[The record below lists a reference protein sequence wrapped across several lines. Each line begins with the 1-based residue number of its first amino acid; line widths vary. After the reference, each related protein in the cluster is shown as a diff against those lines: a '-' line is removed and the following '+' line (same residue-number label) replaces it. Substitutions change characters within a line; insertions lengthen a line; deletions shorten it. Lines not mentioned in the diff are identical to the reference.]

1 MQPSEYPKMDQLC
14 NEVLTVIEQNELKL
28 LGWGFVEVRSSLAET
43 LPDLVKALSGVGQH
57 LWAEAQQWDVQPE
70 HILENLTTRKLIFK
84 SGQFYRSRFAEA
96 MRLLSLLRQR
106 FSPNDWQTASRLV
119 SDFKIDLRHRSYPKR
134 DIPSQELLEELRQQR
149 AAPLYLAA
157 VERLLQDELGN
168 NLSIAK
174 FQKDAILHHYRT
186 LHGGASEPLHE
197 HALVIGAGTGAGKT
211 KAFYV
216 PAMADIAVSL
226 TRDHFVRALALYPR
240 VELLK
245 DQLTEALQEVRKLND
260 LLQQHKPRLITIGAY
275 YADTPATAE
284 LLLNGQQ
291 KSWKLTAQK
300 DGWESPF
307 FLCPACKPLARPLV
321 WYRKDIEKEV
331 EDNKKHIYGK
341 HAILHCPNCQLTIA
355 EQLLLTREEMI
366 NNPPDILF
374 TTTEMLNRRLSKV
387 DEQQLFG
394 CAVEKV
400 KPPSM
405 LLLDEIH
412 THEGLHGAQVAYLLR
427 RWRYGRRQSK
437 YSSTPL
443 FCVGLSATLQ
453 NAEAFFAK
461 LTGISRSNV
470 HYIHPANEDMESEGA
485 EYNIVLK
492 GDPVSSTNLLSTSAQ
507 TVMLLARMLD
517 VNANEP
523 SHRAYGH
530 KIFAFSDK
538 LDVLNRWYQIE
549 QDAEIK
555 QKLCQYRLPNQGDTL
570 DIQRKKNQAG
580 QSWWACTSIGH
591 NLKLPLIIDR
601 TSSQDRGVDFKA
613 QLVLATSTLEVGFND
628 ETVGAV
634 VQHKAPHSL
643 ASFIQRKG
651 RAGRRRSM
659 RPWMIVVAS
668 AYGRDR
674 WAFQHAE
681 NLFSP
686 TLDDIS
692 LPIENYYVRKIQATF
707 AFMDW
712 LALKLK
718 YEPECKHIDM
728 WKVLSGEFKDNY
740 FKRPRDLICQ
750 LITEVL
756 SNPTQRDELA
766 QYLRLALGLYSQRD
780 VDALLWDEPRSLLF
794 EVLPTVLRQMKSKWR
809 SLYDDQVID
818 WSDRVSKNPMS
829 DFITPNLFSD
839 LKSLDIP
846 LTLPPLMPTSRVQSR
861 QMDNPKQEEREEQLP
876 LHQCLVEFA
885 PGNVNK
891 RFAVSKNEKEAYWI
905 PIPAAELHGD
915 VLPIEALHSSIACDK
930 LPKQFF
936 IDGSDYQ
943 FYTPRRYYLKQIPTD
958 VKSTSSAQLI
968 WKSHFAGKQL
978 RSSNADREEELLDA
992 ELVQLTSRSRWN
1004 RFLADIRS
1012 YTQTNGNGVE
1022 VTRLATGVRAETRY
1036 EGRKWALRQ
1045 WLQFEDATQKPV
1057 GIGYMNYV
1065 DALQFQFRPLDVVQ
1079 CLALATWP
1087 ELRRNLSPE
1096 YFRYRLSQHRGV
1108 LTEKLSTFEIDW
1120 LWQLELSMLVTRAVE
1135 KRCRLQDIAPEIH
1148 TSRVAMA
1155 EDTMKTIFQ
1164 AQQAEEYGEEKVGR
1178 LHERLRQ
1185 LLEND
1190 GIQQALQES
1199 ERVLW
1204 APDDTEFYDWLHQCY
1219 ASSLGASLFTTLTS
1233 LVPDIDPEDL
1243 HMDIDGNSIWISE
1256 AVPGSIGIITK
1267 IVDVLKTRP
1276 HEFDLRMQDTLSYC
1290 GRQQLD
1296 SQLRMVAELVR
1307 QGDQE
1312 VNEVFAEMRQELV
1325 LDDQEKALKCLKR
1338 VLEQR
1343 GIPATR
1349 DFVVSLFAKYL
1360 RPNSSSDTDTLIAQL
1375 VDFWQKEEARL
1386 NCSIDLRVIAV
1397 ASLAIPAIQQQVQNV
1412 FQRISSETTP
1422 DPSQIFNVLQS
1433 LLWLP
1438 CTTSCPD
1445 CIEEYHPFQQ
1455 PAKPSRQLLLTLVQA
1470 NERTIVYGQENWLE
1484 QLKEELG
1491 TTYRARV
1498 SCQQEQLSDC
1508 KKSLLTLLVE
1518 PTDIGFQFFYPTIER
1533 IARVG
1538 TCWTIEMRIRE
1549 FAYV

>member
-1 MQPSEYPKMDQLC
+1 MQPSEYPKMDSLC
-14 NEVLTVIEQNELKL
+14 NEILTAIEQDEIKV
-28 LGWGFVEVRSSLAET
+28 LGWGFVEVRSPLTET
-43 LPDLVKALSGVGQH
+43 LPDIVEVLSGVGKQ
-57 LWAEAQQWDVQPE
+57 LWEEAQQWDVRPE

-84 SGQFYRSRFAEA
+84 SEQFYRSRFAETI
-96 MRLLSLLRQR
+96 RLLSLLRQR
-106 FSPNDWQTASRLV
+106 FSPYDWQTAGRLV
-119 SDFKIDLRHRSYPKR
+119 SDYKIDLRRRNYPKR
-134 DIPSQELLEELRQQR
+134 DISSQELLEELSQQR
-149 AAPLYLAA
+149 ASPLYLAA
-157 VERLLQDELGN
+157 VERLLQGELGN
-168 NLSIAK
+168 TLSIAK
-174 FQKDAILHHYRT
+174 FQKDAILHHYRI
-186 LHGGASEPLHE
+186 LHGGASEPLYE
-197 HALVIGAGTGAGKT
+197 HALVIGADTGAGKT

-216 PAMADIAVSL
+216 PAMAEIAASL
-226 TRDHFVRALALYPR
+226 TRDRFVRALALYPR

-245 DQLTEALQEVRKLND
+245 DQLVEAIQEARKLND
-260 LLQQHKPRLITIGAY
+260 LLQQHKSRTITIGAY
-275 YADTPATAE
+275 YADTPVRAE
-284 LLLNGQQ
+284 LFLRSQQ
-291 KSWKLTAQK
+291 TNWKLTPQK

-307 FLCPACKPLARPLV
+307 FQCPDCRPLSRPLV
-321 WYRKDIEKEV
+321 WYKKDIEQEA
-331 EDNKKHIYGK
+331 EDNKRHIYGK

-355 EQLLLTREEMI
+355 EQFSLTRDQMI
-366 NNPPDILF
+366 HHPPDILF

-387 DEQQLFG
+387 DEQDLFG
-394 CAVEKV
+394 CAVERA

-437 YSSTPL
+437 YASTPL
-443 FCVGLSATLQ
+443 LCVGLSATLQ

-470 HYIHPANEDMESEGA
+470 HYIHPTNEDLESEGA

-492 GDPVSSTNLLSTSAQ
+492 GDPVSGTSLLSTSVQ

-517 VNANEP
+517 INANEP
-523 SHRAYGH
+523 SHKAYGQ

-538 LDVLNRWYQIE
+538 LDVLNRWYQTE
-549 QDAEIK
+549 QDAEIN
-555 QKLCQYRLPNQGDTL
+555 QRLSQYRLVQGDTQE
-570 DIQRKKNQAG
+570 IQRKKSQAG
-580 QSWWACTSIGH
+580 QFWWACTSIGH

-601 TSSQDRGVDFKA
+601 TSSQDRGVNPKA

-628 ETVGAV
+628 EAVGAV

-643 ASFIQRKG
+643 ASFVQRKG
-651 RAGRRRSM
+651 RAGRRRTM

-686 TLDDIS
+686 TLSDIA
-692 LPIENYYVRKIQATF
+692 LPVENYYVRKIQATF

-712 LALKLK
+712 LAFKLK
-718 YEPECKHIDM
+718 YEPECRRIDM
-728 WKVLSGEFKDNY
+728 WKVLSGESRGEF
-740 FKRPRDLICQ
+740 FQRPRDLVCQ
-750 LITEVL
+750 LIAEVL

-766 QYLRLALGLYSQRD
+766 QYLRLALGLYSQRE

-794 EVLPTVLRQMKSKWR
+794 EVLPTILRQITSNWQ
-809 SLYDDQVID
+809 SLSDGEAIE
-818 WSDRVSKNPMS
+818 WSDGVSKNPLPE
-829 DFITPNLFSD
+829 FITPNLFSD
-839 LKSLDIP
+839 LRSLDIP
-846 LTLPPLMPTSRVQSR
+846 LTLPPPPPSRAQSR
-861 QMDNPKQEEREEQLP
+861 PGDSTKQEEREEQLP

-905 PIPAAELHGD
+905 PIPVAELHGD
-915 VLPIEALHSSIACDK
+915 VLPIGALNSSIACDK
-930 LPKQFF
+930 LPEQFL
-936 IDGSDYQ
+936 IQGNNYQ
-943 FYTPRRYYLKQIPTD
+943 FYTPRRYYLKQIPDD

-978 RSSNADREEELLDA
+978 RSSNIDQEEELLDA
-992 ELVQLTSRSRWN
+992 EIVELTPRSRWN
-1004 RFLADIRS
+1004 SFLANIRS
-1012 YTQTNGNGVE
+1012 YTQTNGDGVE
-1022 VTRLATGVRAETRY
+1022 VARLATGVHAETRY
-1036 EGRKWALRQ
+1036 EGNKRALRQ
-1045 WLQFEDATQKPV
+1045 WLKFEDATQKPI

-1096 YFRYRLSQHRGV
+1096 YFRYRLSRHRVV

-1135 KRCRLQDIAPEIH
+1135 KRSHLQDVAPEIH
-1148 TSRVAMA
+1148 TSRVERA
-1155 EDTMKTIFQ
+1155 EATMKTIFQ
-1164 AQQAEEYGEEKVGR
+1164 AQQAEEYDEEKVGR
-1178 LHERLRQ
+1178 LHEHLKQ

-1190 GIQQALQES
+1190 GIQQALLES

-1204 APDDTEFYDWLHQCY
+1204 APDDPEFYEWLNQCY
-1219 ASSLGASLFTTLTS
+1219 TSSIGTSLFTTLTD
-1233 LVPDIDPEDL
+1233 LAPDTDPEDL

-1256 AVPGSIGIITK
+1256 AVPGGIGIITK
-1267 IVDVLKTRP
+1267 IVDVMKTRP
-1276 HEFDLRMQDTLSYC
+1276 YKFDLQMQDTLSYC
-1290 GRQQLD
+1290 DRQQLD
-1296 SQLRMVAELVR
+1296 SQLRVVAELVR

-1325 LDDQEKALKCLKR
+1325 LDDQEKALKRLKR
-1338 VLEQR
+1338 VLEQH
-1343 GIPATR
+1343 GITATR
-1349 DFVVSLFAKYL
+1349 DFVVSLLAKFL

-1386 NCSIDLRVIAV
+1386 NCTIDLRVIAV
-1397 ASLAIPAIQQQVQNV
+1397 ASLAIPAIRQQVQNV
-1412 FQRISSETTP
+1412 FQRISSETAP
-1422 DPSQIFNVLQS
+1422 DNSQIFNVLQS

-1455 PAKPSRQLLLTLVQA
+1455 LVKPSRQLLLALMQA
-1470 NERTIVYGQENWLE
+1470 DERTIVYGQENWLE

-1498 SCQQEQLSDC
+1498 SCQQEQLADC

-1533 IARVG
+1533 ITRIG
-1538 TCWTIEMRIRE
+1538 TRWTIEMRIRE
-1549 FAYV
+1549 FAHV